1 MGRVTVRR
9 KLRAI
14 DTTTGEV
21 VTRMD
26 TLAGEEPLEIR
37 AGAEVI
43 TVTMRTPGHDLEL
56 IHGFLNA
63 EGVITGPADVRAACY
78 CAGSVIST
86 ETGQPENT
94 YNVMEVSLV
103 PAATARVAGA
113 IRNFATTSS
122 CGVCGS
128 ASIDDVRGKVPY
140 DIATNDARLEAST
153 VAGLPNLLREQQA
166 TFDRTG
172 GLHAAGLYDL
182 DTTELEV
189 REDVG
194 RHNAADKVIGARLLD
209 DRTGERAALVLS
221 GRISFELVQKAAMAG
236 VPVIAAVSAP
246 SSLAVELAADLGIT
260 LAGFVRGGRLNVY
273 THPVRI
279 I

>member
-14 DTTTGEV
+14 DTSTGESV
-21 VTRMD
+21 IRMD
-26 TLAGEEPLEIR
+26 SLAGEEPLEIR
-37 AGAEVI
+37 AGQQVI

-63 EGVITGPADVRAACY
+63 EGVITGPSDVQAARY
-78 CAGSVIST
+78 CAGSVISN

-94 YNVMEVSLV
+94 YNVMEVNLV
-103 PAATARVAGA
+103 PAAALRVAGA

-128 ASIDDVRGKVPY
+128 ASIDDVHAKVGH
-140 DIATNDARLEAST
+140 DIAGNGAVIPAAVVAELPDRLRA
-153 VAGLPNLLREQQA
+153 QQT
-166 TFDRTG
+166 TFERTG
-172 GLHAAGLYDL
+172 GLHAAGLYDF
-182 DTTELEV
+182 DTTELVV

-194 RHNAADKVIGARLLD
+194 RHNAADKVIGARLLAGS
-209 DRTGERAALVLS
+209 TGERTVLVLS

-236 VPVIAAVSAP
+236 IPVIAAVSAP
-246 SSLAVELAADLGIT
+246 SSLAVELAEDLGIT
-260 LAGFVRGGRLNVY
+260 VAGFVRGGRMNVY
-273 THPVRI
+273 THDRRI
-279 I
+279 G

>member
-14 DTTTGEV
+14 DTTTGNV

-63 EGVITGPADVRAACY
+63 EGVITGLTDVQAARY
-78 CAGSVIST
+78 CAGSVISS

-103 PAATARVAGA
+103 PAAALRAAGA

-128 ASIDDVRGKVPY
+128 ASIDDVREKLPY
-140 DIATNDARLEAST
+140 DIAGNSARIEAGT
-153 VAGLPNLLREQQA
+153 VAGMPDLLREQQA

-182 DTTELEV
+182 DTAELNV

-194 RHNAADKVIGARLLD
+194 RHNAADKVIGARLLAG
-209 DRTGERAALVLS
+209 RTGERTALVLS

-236 VPVIAAVSAP
+236 IPIIAAVSAP
-246 SSLAVELAADLGIT
+246 SSLAVDLAQDAGIT
-260 LAGFVRGGRLNVY
+260 LAGFVRGSRLNVY

-279 I
+279 V